1 MPDTPGYIVY
11 TDGSCWTGDR
21 IGAYAWV
28 IVNEQ
33 NKERQGGDWEVDTTI
48 SRMELSG
55 PIVAL
60 DMILM
65 MCGPSVILLYSDSQY
80 VTMGA
85 TDRSRQRKKNVDLW
99 NKLDWLVDQHEL
111 VAFEHVKG
119 HDGDH
124 YNEMCD
130 ELAGQLR
137 KEGQHEVFQS
147 T

>member
-1 MPDTPGYIVY
+1 M
-11 TDGSCWTGDR
+11 
-21 IGAYAWV
+21 